1 MSKRGRVI
9 LITIW
14 LLFLLTFGL
23 TIALVIRKATGRPQI
38 GNPYFYVVGPL
49 SFLLAAIGLFGTS
62 RVIGRRAESRHTD
75 NVALLWILRALSI
88 GFAVWLLGM
97 SIVFLISLIEGPKFD
112 RGWFRLTGSAA
123 ATVTYLYAWIKSPRF
138 SWWGIVPCCGF
149 IFLIV
154 QSGLRLLRF

>member
-1 MSKRGRVI
+1 MPKSGRVI

-23 TIALVIRKATGRPQI
+23 TIALVIRKVIGASQI
-38 GNPYFYVVGPL
+38 GNPYLYLVGPL

-62 RVIGRRAESRHTD
+62 RVVRQRADSKPAD
-75 NVALLWILRALSI
+75 NTALLWVLRALAI

-97 SIVFLISLIEGPKFD
+97 SIIFLISLIEGPRFD
-112 RGWFRLTGSAA
+112 RGWFRLTVSTTAM
-123 ATVTYLYAWIKSPRF
+123 VTYLYAWIRSSRF
-138 SWWGIVPCCGF
+138 SWWGIVPCCVF
-149 IFLIV
+149 IFLIG